1 MDIYQEQI
9 QIKHHCD
16 MNKVNNAQP
25 IRLIFLD
32 TKEEIVLKSIAYAKR
47 ITGVN
52 EYQIKESLNPIKKKR
67 FQYQNREITFRIKK

>member
-1 MDIYQEQI
+1 MSKIRGHE
-9 QIKHHCD
+9 
-16 MNKVNNAQP
+16 NAQEVK
-25 IRLIFLD
+25 LIFID
-32 TKEEIVLKSIAYAKR
+32 TKEQIEFKSIAYAKR